1 MLHLHSSLLTVRAH
15 AALVLVWWCAQVF
28 EFDLDP
34 DLEYKQVSE
43 RYLKA
48 IKAWAEDAA
57 AGRGATSDCAFYLFV
72 DDDAY
77 IHMQAWEAL
86 LNRPGVDAGA
96 VWCEAAAVVLSFVF
110 CP

>member
-1 MLHLHSSLLTVRAH
+1 MRRWHL
-15 AALVLVWWCAQVF
+15 QVF
-28 EFDLDP
+28 AFDLDP

-43 RYLKA
+43 RYLGA

-57 AGRGATSDCAFYLFV
+57 AGGETSDCAFYLFV

-96 VWCEAAAVVLSFVF
+96 IWCEGAFRCWRRCSLLSVNLMDEATT
-110 CP
+110 